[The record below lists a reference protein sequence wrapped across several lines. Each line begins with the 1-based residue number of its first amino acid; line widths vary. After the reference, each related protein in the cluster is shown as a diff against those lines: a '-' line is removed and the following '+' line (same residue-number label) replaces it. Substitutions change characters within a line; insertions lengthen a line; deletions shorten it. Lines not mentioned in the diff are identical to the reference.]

1 MKAAWATCRSVTRD
15 RAPRYRQETHMLTR
29 WLTATPTGTMTPF
42 ATLLET
48 AANEHRAGL
57 AADLDTRAAALAV
70 IRGAG
75 A

>member
-1 MKAAWATCRSVTRD
+1 
-15 RAPRYRQETHMLTR
+15 MLTR